1 MASAHS
7 FGANLLITRRAILTF
22 FISLTEQIFFTKD
35 CVFLRLLLRL
45 TILTIRKWNGN
56 WEWVLKRQ
64 RKEAKKKANRME
76 KHQKEERKEKE
87 LVKIINEEELAIT
100 LKSSTPLLR
109 LLLF

>member
-1 MASAHS
+1 M
-7 FGANLLITRRAILTF
+7 
-22 FISLTEQIFFTKD
+22 E
-35 CVFLRLLLRL
+35 
-45 TILTIRKWNGN
+45 
-56 WEWVLKRQ
+56 WELGVGVEK
-64 RKEAKKKANRME
+64 AKKRSKEKVANRIE